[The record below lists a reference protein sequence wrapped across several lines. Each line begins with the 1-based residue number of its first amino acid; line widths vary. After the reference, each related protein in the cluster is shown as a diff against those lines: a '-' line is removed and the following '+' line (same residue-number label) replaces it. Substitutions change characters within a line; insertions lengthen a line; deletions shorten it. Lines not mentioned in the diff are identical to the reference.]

1 MKKESRIIFFLLLL
15 FTLCIIVIL
24 IEAQTNSIRRIFDDF
39 IYDNQNHYL
48 SCEKLPNKAEV
59 AKIIAEHQDVIRDI
73 EAVNPGLVGVEIDTT
88 VCQGKADI
96 IFWYASHD
104 NRLAIQEIIA
114 DETFFGIPYR
124 LQNR

>member
-1 MKKESRIIFFLLLL
+1 MKKESRIIIFLLLL

-24 IEAQTNSIRRIFDDF
+24 IKAQTNSIRRIFDDF